1 MKRQRR
7 AYDAAMRFIT
17 CVLLTFLAAAGCDRD
32 GSRAPDSGKFRV
44 AMLLPGSDTDQ
55 GWNQL
60 AREGLD
66 RIAKELGADTKIVTH
81 VKTSDFATQIDYFAA
96 EGFDVVICHGFEF
109 GSKVAEA
116 APKYPNVAFI
126 VGGYPEAIAGAA
138 SVEFLAKDASHL
150 VGIVAAKVTRTRTVA
165 FVGAM
170 AVPTLQ
176 ACYDG
181 MKDGAGSSPGA
192 GVNVLPAQWT
202 NNWDA
207 PQLAK
212 EKAELVIGGGADV
225 VYQNVDA
232 AARGV
237 FEAVKDASKPD
248 RPVYAFGCNRN
259 QNQLAPEVI
268 LGSVV
273 IDVPRAYL
281 ELAKQAKEGRK
292 PAGAIKLGLP
302 GGYVDLVLNERH
314 AAVTPAVQ
322 SSVKTAREKLTGGK

>member
-1 MKRQRR
+1 MNRR
-7 AYDAAMRFIT
+7 CPAYDAVMRCITFLLLGCFIT
-17 CVLLTFLAAAGCDRD
+17 AGCDRG
-32 GSRAPDSGKFRV
+32 GSPAPAGQFRV
-44 AMLLPGSDTDQ
+44 AMILPGSDTDQ

-66 RIAKELGADTKIVTH
+66 RIARELGADTKLVTNI
-81 VKTSDFATQIDYFAA
+81 KTSDYATQIDYFAG
-96 EGFDVVICHGFEF
+96 EGFDVVICHGYEF

-116 APKYPNVAFI
+116 APRYPGVAFI
-126 VGGYPEAIAGAA
+126 IGGYPGDIPGAA
-138 SVEFLAKDASHL
+138 SIEFLLKDASHL
-150 VGIVAAKVTRTRTVA
+150 VGAVAAQVSRTRTVA
-165 FVGAM
+165 FVGATP
-170 AVPTLQ
+170 VPTVT

-181 MKDGAGSSPGA
+181 MKQGVESVKGA
-192 GVNVLPAQWT
+192 GVNLLPAQWT

-212 EKAELVIGGGADV
+212 EKAEAAIRGGADV

-237 FEAVKDASKPD
+237 FEAAKDASKPD

-259 QNQLAPEVI
+259 QNSLAPDVI

-281 ELAKQAKEGRK
+281 ELAKQTKEGRK

-302 GGYVDLVLNERH
+302 GGYVDLVLNEQH
-314 AAVTPAVQ
+314 AALTAAVKQ
-322 SSVKTAREKLTGGK
+322 SVNAERQRLVAGK